1 MSNSLKEVAMSPDK
15 DARRARN
22 VSRTAGLALILGLA
36 TGVVAQAIPS
46 SAATVAAPLAAQ
58 SQVGAGR
65 AIAFHQATTKATRIL
80 ANLRES
86 FTIPAGTG
94 RYATTIH
101 GIRITVTKSAT
112 ANYCDIDSQT
122 LLSEATVQGVASIS
136 CADEV
141 YAAAVGAALY
151 YGTTEESYNVNAEY
165 STFFVQVMTTAP
177 LQAGTWQTE
186 ALADVYWT
194 GPSAYTQYSK
204 NSSAYWDY

>member
-1 MSNSLKEVAMSPDK
+1 MSPDK
-15 DARRARN
+15 QAHRARIAA
-22 VSRTAGLALILGLA
+22 RAAGLALALGLA

-46 SAATVAAPLAAQ
+46 SAATEVAPTAAHVPGPAGRTVAAASSL
-58 SQVGAGR
+58 
-65 AIAFHQATTKATRIL
+65 RIV
-80 ANLRES
+80 AKLREG

-94 RYATTIH
+94 SYSTTVH
-101 GIRITVTKSAT
+101 GTRITVARSAT

-122 LLSEATVQGVASIS
+122 LLSESTVMGVASIS

-151 YGTTEESYNVNAEY
+151 YGTTEESYNVAYGY
-165 STFFVQVMTTAP
+165 STFFVQVTTTAP
-177 LQAGTWQTE
+177 LQAGTWQTD

-194 GPSAYTQYSK
+194 GPSAYTQYAK